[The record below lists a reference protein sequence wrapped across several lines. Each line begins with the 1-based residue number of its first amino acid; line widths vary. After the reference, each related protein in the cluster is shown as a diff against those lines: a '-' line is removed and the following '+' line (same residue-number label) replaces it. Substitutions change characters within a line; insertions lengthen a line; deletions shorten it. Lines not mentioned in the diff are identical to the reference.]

1 MTHLSSAF
9 GLTIIGMSVVFLSLI
24 TLMYVIRILD
34 RIFSEA
40 PVAKAPANTPGA
52 PGDTEELP
60 LVLAAAA
67 GYFLETE
74 GADVFIP
81 EVSRS
86 GDSGWVRRARAASAF
101 PRRPR

>member
-1 MTHLSSAF
+1 MTHLSSAI

-24 TLMYVIRILD
+24 ALMYVIMILD

-40 PVAKAPANTPGA
+40 PTAKELANVPGA
-52 PGDTEELP
+52 AGDTEELP
-60 LVLAAAA
+60 IILAAAA

-74 GADVFIP
+74 GAEVFIP

-86 GDSGWVRRARAASAF
+86 GDSSWARRARATSAF

>member
-1 MTHLSSAF
+1 LTHLPSAF
-9 GLTIIGMSVVFLSLI
+9 ELTIIGMSVVFLSLI
-24 TLMYVIRILD
+24 ALMCVIKMMD

-40 PVAKAPANTPGA
+40 PVAEDSANLPDA
-52 PGDTEELP
+52 ASNTEELP
-60 LVLAAAA
+60 IVLAAAA

-74 GADVFIP
+74 EADLFIP

-86 GDSGWVRRARAASAF
+86 GDFGWARRARAASAF

>member
-9 GLTIIGMSVVFLSLI
+9 GLTVIGMSVVFLSLLA
-24 TLMYVIRILD
+24 LMYVIKILD

-40 PVAKAPANTPGA
+40 PVAEESAGVPDAA
-52 PGDTEELP
+52 GDTEELP

-86 GDSGWVRRARAASAF
+86 GDSGWVRRARTASAF

>member
-9 GLTIIGMSVVFLSLI
+9 GLTIIGMSVVFFSLVA
-24 TLMYVIRILD
+24 LMYVIKMLGC
-34 RIFSEA
+34 IFSEA
-40 PVAKAPANTPGA
+40 PVAKGTANLPSA
-52 PGDTEELP
+52 AEDTEELP
-60 LVLAAAA
+60 LVLAAAV

-86 GDSGWVRRARAASAF
+86 SDSGWARRARAASAF